1 MSLAHFLET
10 IFFPERC
17 PLCARLVEE
26 GEGLC
31 KECRRERPACESY
44 LLPPNPNRPDLFCVR
59 APYLYC
65 GSPRRGVMAL
75 KFFRHR
81 PASRVLA
88 EAIAGLPQVSGL
100 GQADFVTSVPLSR
113 ARLRQRGYNQSELIA
128 RQFALI
134 KGLPYRETLYRSGN
148 ADKQSLQAGKK
159 SREKNVRAAFESL
172 APVSGTVV
180 LIDDV
185 YTTGQT
191 MRACAR
197 ALRRAGA
204 QRVIGLAA
212 CSARF
217 QKKKA

>member
-17 PLCARLVEE
+17 PLCARLVGED
-26 GEGLC
+26 EGLC
-31 KECRRERPACESY
+31 PECRRERPACKSY

-81 PASRVLA
+81 PAARVLA

-100 GQADFVTSVPLSR
+100 SQAGFVTSVPLSR
-113 ARLRQRGYNQSELIA
+113 ARLRHRGYNQSELIA
-128 RQFALI
+128 RQFALL
-134 KGLPYRETLYRSGN
+134 KGLPYRETLRRIAGDS
-148 ADKQSLQAGKK
+148 KQSLQAGKTN
-159 SREKNVRAAFESL
+159 RERNVRAAFEAL
-172 APVSGTVV
+172 EPVSGTVV

-197 ALRRAGA
+197 ALCRAGA

-217 QKKKA
+217 RKKKA